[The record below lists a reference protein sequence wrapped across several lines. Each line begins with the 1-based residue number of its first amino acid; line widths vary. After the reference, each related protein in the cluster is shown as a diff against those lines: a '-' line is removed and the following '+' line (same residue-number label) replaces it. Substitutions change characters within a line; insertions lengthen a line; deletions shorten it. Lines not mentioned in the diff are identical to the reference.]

1 MAENLIYDF
10 GSIFYA
16 WFHLK
21 RGKWKSAHAY
31 IQKYHAIYIQKSQ
44 KLIIVATLRDQVFT
58 KVWNVIE
65 EWTIWTSRLFQIIAY
80 RYLHMHIQSKVRCRK
95 NQSKLG
101 GVQDINH
108 KIKWMRFFKT
118 TRIAARVRTSE
129 FCYFDIE
136 YILEQT

>member
-44 KLIIVATLRDQVFT
+44 KLINVATTTGPSFYKGL
-58 KVWNVIE
+58 KCHWKMN
-65 EWTIWTSRLFQIIAY
+65 
-80 RYLHMHIQSKVRCRK
+80 YLNI
-95 NQSKLG
+95 
-101 GVQDINH
+101 
-108 KIKWMRFFKT
+108 
-118 TRIAARVRTSE
+118 
-129 FCYFDIE
+129 
-136 YILEQT
+136 